1 MTSVDKKQQ
10 ASSVFKF
17 YTIYFKTKKKKK
29 KYYGSTLHRYFVHAI
44 ANKQ

>member
-29 KYYGSTLHRYFVHAI
+29 KVLWQHFASLFCPR
-44 ANKQ
+44 NCK